1 MSTSRARTRLLT
13 RGATAAVAVASLLLA
28 ACSSSSSGEGGSN
41 TPSSTGSSSP
51 AGSTG
56 SSGSAGSDSGG
67 AITVWVDAPRVP
79 AVQAFQK
86 AHPEIKVNMVQN
98 DGTVGGQ
105 TTKAAFANFDAAGSG
120 WPDAIFFTSNDDIA
134 WAASS
139 QSNYAANLSDIPEL
153 ADTIKGYD
161 AATISFCN
169 IGGQIRCL
177 RNDAAPD
184 VFWYD
189 AKFFKDN
196 NYTVPKSWDDYFA
209 LAIQIAKDH
218 PGKISGF
225 LGDAYAVNRYL
236 QAANC
241 PTNDPK
247 SETEVVINSQDPNC
261 TKMVQLLDQAYQ
273 AKALSPLGVFDADA
287 VKASANLVM
296 TPGAL
301 WYGSYL
307 LQSTWKVPSGNW
319 TASEPL
325 TWNGKPSMGDE
336 GGGLWGMSSH
346 ISGQEKENTITFM
359 KFVATDPAWQVDLS
373 TGLPAYGPDQD
384 AWLAKFGTDGY
395 YSDLDQLKAAFKSSL
410 SAVAPYKYMLYDTGN
425 IWTQTVPTTLTSGGT
440 VTAALSKFFST
451 LTDQA
456 KSIGYTV
463 SAG

>member
-13 RGATAAVAVASLLLA
+13 GGATAVVAVAALLLA
-28 ACSSSSSGEGGSN
+28 GCSSSGGA
-41 TPSSTGSSSP
+41 TGGSSS
-51 AGSTG
+51 
-56 SSGSAGSDSGG
+56 SSGSAGSTSAASTGESGSGTSGSGG
-67 AITVWVDAPRVP
+67 GITVWVDAPRVP
-79 AVQAFQK
+79 AVQAFEK
-86 AHPEIKVNMVQN
+86 AHPEIPVKMVQN
-98 DGTVGGQ
+98 DGTIGGQ
-105 TTKAAFANFDAAGSG
+105 STKQAFANFDAAGSG

-134 WAASS
+134 WATSS
-139 QSNYAANLSDIPEL
+139 QSNYAANLSAVPEL
-153 ADTIKGYD
+153 ADVIKGYD
-161 AATISFCN
+161 PATISFCN

-196 NYTVPKSWDDYFA
+196 NYTVPKSWEDYFT
-209 LAIQIAKDH
+209 LAIKIAKDH

-241 PTNDPK
+241 PTNSPK
-247 SETEVVINSQDPNC
+247 SETEVVLNPQNPNC
-261 TKMVQLLDQAYQ
+261 TEMGQLLDQAYQ

-287 VKASANLVM
+287 VKASTNLVM

-307 LQSTWKVPSGNW
+307 LQATWKVPAGNW
-319 TASEPL
+319 TASDPL
-325 TWNGKPSMGDE
+325 TWDGKPSMGDE

-346 ISGQEKENTITFM
+346 VTGKEKENTITFM

-384 AWLAKFGTDGY
+384 PWLAKFGTDGY
-395 YSDLDQLKAAFKSSL
+395 YSNLDQLKAAFKSSL
-410 SAVAPYKYMLYDTGN
+410 AAVAPYQYMLYDTGN
-425 IWTQTVPTTLTSGGT
+425 VWTQTIPTTLTSGGT
-440 VTAALSKFFST
+440 MSAALAKFFST